1 MSDFEIFLTCFFSI
15 IIIFFAAYLFLVLP
29 SFKKPEGRKKFQRA
43 MYAHRGL
50 HCKENHIPENSI
62 SAFQLAVENGYGIEL
77 DVHLSSDGICVVTH
91 DDSLLRMCGVDLKVS
106 ENPYNSFKDIKIKGT
121 DEVTPVFADVL
132 SLVDGKVPLLVE
144 LKTDNGN
151 YKALCEAAS
160 VLLDAYQGDYCIESF
175 DPRAVGWFKKNRPCV
190 YRGQLSCHISTKS
203 AHGAYAI
210 LLRGLCANFIS
221 RPHFVAYSFKDSRC
235 SFGFHLCRAIGADVF
250 YWTIRNEDN
259 AKKALEKGGSIIFE
273 GFNANNL
280 KINE

>member
-29 SFKKPEGRKKFQRA
+29 SFKKPEGRKKFQKA
-43 MYAHRGL
+43 LYAHRGL
-50 HCKENHIPENSI
+50 HCKENHIPENST

-144 LKTDNGN
+144 LKTDNDN

-175 DPRAVGWFKKNRPCV
+175 DPRCVLWFRKHRPNV
-190 YRGQLSCHISTKS
+190 LRGQLAENYFKTKS
-203 AHGAYAI
+203 CKLPVVLKFIMANHLSNFLTYPDFIAY
-210 LLRGLCANFIS
+210 R
-221 RPHFVAYSFKDSRC
+221 YSDRNKLMTR
-235 SFGFHLCRAIGADVF
+235 LCRKVWKVQGVA
-250 YWTIRNEDN
+250 WTIKSKRDFDN
-259 AKKALEKGGSIIFE
+259 AVKDGWIPIFE
-273 GFNANNL
+273 SF
-280 KINE
+280 IP